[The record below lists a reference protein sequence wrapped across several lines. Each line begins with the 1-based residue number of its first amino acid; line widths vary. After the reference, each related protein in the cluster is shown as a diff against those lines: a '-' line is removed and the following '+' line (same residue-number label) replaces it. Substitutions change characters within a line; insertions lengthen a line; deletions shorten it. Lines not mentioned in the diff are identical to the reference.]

1 MKKYMLA
8 ALVGGSLA
16 LPGAVFAQ
24 GSIGEP
30 GGYSNYGQCQSA
42 LAQLRNEGR
51 KDETPG
57 SDGAR
62 YTNQEYNQKTR
73 ANFQCQKHGARYY
86 IVQVD
91 SQ

>member
-1 MKKYMLA
+1 MKKIVMA
-8 ALVGGSLA
+8 ALVGSAMA
-16 LPGAVFAQ
+16 LPSATFATT
-24 GSIGEP
+24 IGDP
-30 GGYSNYGQCQSA
+30 GGYKNYGQCQSA
-42 LAQLRNEGR
+42 LMQLRNEGR
-51 KDETPG
+51 ADETPG

-73 ANFQCQKHGARYY
+73 ANFECQKQGDRYY